1 MIMVME
7 VADIIR
13 IKNMRK
19 LILASASPRRREL
32 LEKLGLPFVVEVSD
46 FEENMSLKLRPKDLV
61 TQFAVGKA
69 EAVGIKHSDAVV
81 IGVDTVVE
89 FQGKVIGK
97 PYTGDKAKKILKQLS
112 GKTHRVYSGYC
123 VIDSKTGKRFVR
135 AISTKVTFRK
145 LSSAEIDRYVAT
157 KEPLLVAGAYMIQGG
172 AASFVTKV
180 EGDYL
185 NIVGFSL
192 AYIVEVL
199 KEIRLI

>member
-1 MIMVME
+1 
-7 VADIIR
+7 
-13 IKNMRK
+13 MRK

-46 FEENMSLKLRPKDLV
+46 YEEDMSLKLRPKDLV
-61 TQFAVGKA
+61 TQFAIGKA
-69 EAVGIKHSDAVV
+69 EAVAIKHRDAVV

-89 FQGKVIGK
+89 FQGKVVGK
-97 PYTGDKAKKILKQLS
+97 PYTPEKARKILRQLS
-112 GKTHRVYSGYC
+112 GETHKVYSGYC

-135 AISTKVTFRK
+135 AIATKVTFRK
-145 LSSAEIDRYVAT
+145 LSTAEIDRYVAT

-172 AASFVTKV
+172 AASYGTKV

-192 AYIVEVL
+192 AHIVEVL
-199 KEIRLI
+199 KRLSLI